1 MEKALALAQQQ
12 EVTEVSCKECANLR
26 NNLMTYEKH
35 EAYWYLRSRVAE
47 VKDGDKNTQY
57 FHHKAS

>member
-1 MEKALALAQQQ
+1 MLEKQLDELH
-12 EVTEVSCKECANLR
+12 
-26 NNLMTYEKH
+26 EKQ